1 MVKNRPFGTSVPAI
15 RSPSGIKSSIR
26 TCPAGAVE
34 RFSALRAPRCLA
46 AFYLLWR
53 PPLGAWACSER
64 GLRMVSPWFAGAGV
78 GGRLSAFQRAWLVGA
93 AWAGGGCGRGP
104 LVFESVPRAYRRGE
118 RPTSTIVCSSSVAVR
133 WGAIS
138 STLRSP
144 HELRAAQVVIPH
156 GEQVG
161 FEAATLHV
169 RRAKNGTSAVP

>member
-1 MVKNRPFGTSVPAI
+1 
-15 RSPSGIKSSIR
+15 
-26 TCPAGAVE
+26 
-34 RFSALRAPRCLA
+34 
-46 AFYLLWR
+46 
-53 PPLGAWACSER
+53 
-64 GLRMVSPWFAGAGV
+64 MVSPWFAGAGV
-78 GGRLSAFQRAWLVGA
+78 GERLSALQTGVVSWRSLGRRRL
-93 AWAGGGCGRGP
+93 GRGP

-118 RPTSTIVCSSSVAVR
+118 RPTSTIVCSSSVAGR

-169 RRAKNGTSAVP
+169 RRAKKRHVGRPLSGREMRELRRHQRESPSSPFVFVSERRA